1 MVARIAY
8 PARIPFRMSPLFMSG
23 TLALLL
29 CGVVG
34 PVSAQLPTIQVRFE
48 PGCDGTKAFF
58 TTPLD
63 GVYYFWDLGDGTTST
78 QREPVHFYPY
88 DFPLSVVLSVT
99 DEFGATIT
107 TSTTYEARL
116 EDDLTDLTFPNVFTP
131 NGDGVN
137 DIFGP
142 KTDRLLGPC
151 AQLSVFNRY
160 GHRIFESLGND
171 ITWDGRSIDGER
183 ITQGVY
189 FYVFTVNGL
198 EFTGHV
204 SLHR

>member
-1 MVARIAY
+1 MFARTPTAC
-8 PARIPFRMSPLFMSG
+8 ALSHAALGLLFFVTAG
-23 TLALLL
+23 A
-29 CGVVG
+29 
-34 PVSAQLPTIQVRFE
+34 VSAQSQPIQVRFE
-48 PGCDGTKAFF
+48 PGCDGTRAFF
-58 TTPLD
+58 TTSLD
-63 GVYYFWDLGDGTTST
+63 GVSFLWDLGDGTTST
-78 QREPVHFYPY
+78 QRDPVHFYPY
-88 DFPLSVVLSVT
+88 NFPLSIVLTVT

-107 TSTTYEARL
+107 TSTAYEARL
-116 EDDLTDLTFPNVFTP
+116 EDDLTDLTFPNIFTP

-151 AQLSVFNRY
+151 AQLSIFNRY

-171 ITWDGRSIDGER
+171 ITWDGRSVDGER
-183 ITQGVY
+183 ITPGVY
-189 FYVFTVNGL
+189 FYVFVVNGL